1 MLDKTLYGKHGIDSG
16 QSHAASQPSLPAFDV
31 HLCLVNSYLFAF
43 QAVSGGEFAHNM
55 RAMFVCIADQHGFCL
70 ALGDVYVMSMCLCFL

>member
-1 MLDKTLYGKHGIDSG
+1 MANMVSIPGRATLHL
-16 QSHAASQPSLPAFDV
+16 SLVSPAFDV